1 MGPNPSRARAGR
13 PVGEVKEGATVEGRR
28 RGTFAGRSARPRA
41 AWRTIR
47 IRLGHNVRMTERLRI
62 AVIGYGTAGQAMA
75 ILLTRDG
82 HDVEIFERVPTGP
95 GVGAG
100 FLLQPSGLQVLWQMG
115 LLEAVRAHAAP
126 VHRLYGDTPCGRA
139 VMDMGYG
146 GLDVRLHG
154 LGMQRGALFSLL
166 DQARDGAGQLH
177 AGTTIDAVDTARGQL
192 RDNEG
197 RTHGPFD
204 LVVAA
209 DGAASSLRAT
219 IAGGAGL
226 DRVYP
231 WGALWCLLP
240 AGEWPHVQQLRQRYV
255 AARKMIGLLPV
266 GTRPGDDTPRLSFF
280 WSLPRADFARWEDEG
295 MQPWLQEL
303 HALWPEASARFD
315 HLHDAGQLSRAVYRD
330 AVMTRWHQGRM
341 VLVGDAAHAMSP
353 QLGQG
358 VNMALLDAL
367 ALRDAL
373 RVHGAGET
381 ALQAYQAQRRAHVA
395 VYQRWS
401 RWLTPLFQSDRDA
414 WAKARDAL
422 LGPMGRLPGGRG
434 HMLRVLSGTQHG
446 WFGSLALDPAFLEAL
461 ARPPVALATQAATAA
476 A

>member
-1 MGPNPSRARAGR
+1 M
-13 PVGEVKEGATVEGRR
+13 K
-28 RGTFAGRSARPRA
+28 
-41 AWRTIR
+41 
-47 IRLGHNVRMTERLRI
+47 ERLRI
-62 AVIGYGTAGQAMA
+62 AVIGYGTAGQALS
-75 ILLTRDG
+75 ILLSRDG
-82 HDVEIFERVPTGP
+82 HEVEIFERVPTPGP
-95 GVGAG
+95 VGAG

-115 LLEAVRAHAAP
+115 LLDAVRAHAAP
-126 VHRLYGDTPCGRA
+126 VHRLYGDTPCERA
-139 VMDMGYG
+139 VMDMRYA
-146 GLDVRLHG
+146 GLDARLHG

-166 DQARDGAGQLH
+166 DDARAGAGQLH
-177 AGTTIDAVDTARGQL
+177 AGVSIAAVDAEHGRL
-192 RDNEG
+192 RDSEG
-197 RTHGPFD
+197 RLHGAFD

-209 DGAASSLRAT
+209 DGAASTLRGT
-219 IAGGAGL
+219 IKDGNGL

-240 AGEWPHVQQLRQRYV
+240 AEDWPHLQELRQRYV

-280 WSLPRADFARWEDEG
+280 WSLPRA
-295 MQPWLQEL
+295 
-303 HALWPEASARFD
+303 
-315 HLHDAGQLSRAVYRD
+315 VYRD
-330 AVMTRWHQGRM
+330 AVMTRWHHGRM
-341 VLVGDAAHAMSP
+341 VLAGDAAHAMSP

-373 RVHGAGET
+373 RAHGGGAA

-414 WAKARDAL
+414 WAKARDVL

-446 WFGSLALDPAFLEAL
+446 WFGSLALDPAF
-461 ARPPVALATQAATAA
+461 VDALATAAQVPRINAITATA
-476 A
+476 